1 MSETVTTQLRSEENP
16 YDYILRD
23 FNLKD
28 LSEIV
33 ILKHLGGLVHTDVKG
48 FYHLH
53 PEQIEVDFAAFSQG
67 DAVEPFPV
75 VMVQQQNN
83 SVKLSCRCAT
93 SKNKLCTH
101 QAQVLYNILQ
111 RKALRIFFDANLRR
125 EKLIKTAIDYGLEKE
140 ENPDLLFNLT
150 YHQDE
155 VEIKPKMEALQPF
168 NKEAQQNLADLLLP
182 RAKPQ
187 VKARDKGDLSKMIL
201 VFGQHRYYNHLT
213 IELFEAAITKTGKVK
228 NPLKGIHPADLIFKT
243 EDTDLLKFFSGITTF
258 QQNYNTDQN
267 DVEIEALKAIVKNP
281 AKIPVYLQDAQQ
293 SSVIQ
298 PSSISAVD
306 VQPLNVDLRLA
317 VNQREDYYEITGRL
331 IIEGKSYELDNL
343 QLVHQ
348 YFVKLKNQLYLIGR
362 LDFLRV
368 IGFFK
373 KQSNRLILHK
383 SKYPEF
389 QKAILIQLE
398 GSIHVDYSYLK
409 PATKSQIEEK
419 GFDLENEQ
427 LIYLSESEDFILLT
441 PVMRYGNLEIPVLS
455 KKQIQAQDK
464 LGNVFKLNRDE
475 KAELQFVSNIIRSH
489 PYFYE
494 QIENDFLFEQNK
506 YDSFYL
512 HRKRFL
518 EEAWFLDAFEIWRN
532 KGIQV
537 LGFNQLKNNKLSE
550 FKPEIN
556 IEVISGLDWFETKV
570 EVKFAR
576 QVVPL
581 KHLHKSIRNKSRFV
595 KLDDGTEGILPQE
608 WVEKFAAYFNA
619 GEITEDAILTPK
631 IKFAT
636 VNELYEDAL
645 LDGEVKNELQLYKQ
659 KFEGANAIEEVEVP
673 SALQATLRHYQKDGL
688 NWLNFLDDFNFG
700 SCVADDMG
708 LGKTIQILAFILS
721 QREKVKHN
729 TNLVVVPAS
738 LIFNWKAEVEKFAPS
753 IQVKTIYAGERSKTT
768 EDFGQY
774 EIILTSYGTLL
785 SDVRFLKDYR
795 FNYIFLD
802 ESQLIKNPESQRYKA
817 VRMLQSRNKVAITGT
832 PVENNTF
839 DLYGQLSFACPGL
852 FGSKQQFADLYSTP
866 IDQFKD
872 SRRADEL
879 QRKIRPFILRRTKEQ
894 VAKELPDKTEIIMYC
909 EMGEEQREVYEANKK
924 EIQDYILGKQE
935 DELPKSSMHVLKS
948 ITTLRQICN
957 SAALLADGKS
967 YLQASS
973 KIDVLLEQI
982 ESKASK
988 HKILVFSQF
997 VTMLDLIKKEL
1008 DKRRIGYAY
1017 LTGQTRNREEA
1028 VTSFQQNKDI
1038 PVFLIS
1044 LKAGGT
1050 GLNLTEADYVYLVD
1064 PWWNPAVENQ
1074 AIDRAYRIGQH
1085 KNVMAVRLIC
1095 PDTIEEK
1102 IMKLQATKKD
1112 LVSNLIQ
1119 TEGSFFKNLTKKE
1132 LLGLLD

>member
-1 MSETVTTQLRSEENP
+1 MSEQVTAQQLSEQHP
-16 YDYILRD
+16 YDYILKD

-28 LSEIV
+28 LSQVV
-33 ILKHLGGLVHTDVKG
+33 ILKHLSGLIHTDVKG
-48 FYHLH
+48 FYQLF
-53 PEQIEVDFAAFSQG
+53 PEQIEIDYAAFSDEASG
-67 DAVEPFPV
+67 LAFPI
-75 VMVQQQNN
+75 VQLQQNDN
-83 SVKLSCRCAT
+83 SVKLSCRCAAP
-93 SKNKLCTH
+93 KNKLCEH
-101 QAQVLYNILQ
+101 QARVLYNILQ
-111 RKALRIFFDANLRR
+111 RQELLIFFDANLRR
-125 EKLIKTAIDYGLEKE
+125 QKLAKIAVDYGLEKE
-140 ENPDLLFNLT
+140 NDFDLLFNLR
-150 YHQDE
+150 YENGQLD
-155 VEIKPKMEALQPF
+155 IRPKMDALQPF
-168 NKEAQQNLADLLLP
+168 NKEAQQNLQELLLP
-182 RAKPQ
+182 PANAK
-187 VKARDKGDLSKMIL
+187 VKLQSKSDKAKMIL
-201 VFGQHRYYNHLT
+201 VLGQHRYYNNLVV
-213 IELFEAAITKTGKVK
+213 ELFEAETTKSGKVK
-228 NPLKGIHPADLIFKT
+228 NPIKSVNPNDLLFKT
-243 EDTDLLKFFSGITTF
+243 DDHDLVKFYSGITTF
-258 QQNYNTDQN
+258 QQNYNADQN
-267 DVEIEALKAIVKNP
+267 DAEIEALRAIVKNP
-281 AKIPVYLQDAQQ
+281 QRISFYLQDSKQ
-293 SSVIQ
+293 SSAIQ
-298 PSSISAVD
+298 ASTITAVN
-306 VQPLNVDLRLA
+306 VHLLEVDLRLS
-317 VNQREDYYEITGRL
+317 VNQRDDYYEITGRL

-343 QLVHQ
+343 VLVHQ
-348 YFVKLKNQLYLIGR
+348 YFVKLKDQLYLIGR

-368 IGFFK
+368 IGFFQ

-383 SKYPEF
+383 TKYPEF
-389 QKAILIQLE
+389 QKTILVPLE

-427 LIYLSESEDFILLT
+427 LIYLSESEDYILLT

-455 KKQIQAQDK
+455 KKQIQAKDK
-464 LGNVFKLNRDE
+464 LGNIFKLARDE
-475 KAELQFVSNIIRSH
+475 QAELQFISNVIRSH

-494 QIENDFLFEQNK
+494 QMENDFLFEQNS

-518 EEAWFLDAFEIWRN
+518 EAAWFLEAFEVWRN
-532 KGIQV
+532 KGIHI

-550 FKPEIN
+550 FQAKIN
-556 IEVISGLDWFETKV
+556 IEVLSGTDWFETKV
-570 EVKFAR
+570 KVKFGKQ
-576 QVVPL
+576 QVAL
-581 KHLHKSIRNKSRFV
+581 KLLHKSIRNKSKFV
-595 KLDDGTEGILPQE
+595 TLDDGTQGILPDE
-608 WVEKFAAYFNA
+608 WIEKFAAYFSA
-619 GEITEDAILTPK
+619 GELTEEAIITPK
-631 IKFAT
+631 IKFASI
-636 VNELYEDAL
+636 NELYEDAL
-645 LDGEVKNELQLYKQ
+645 LDGEVKNELKLYKQ
-659 KFEGANAIEEVEVP
+659 KFEGTDSIQEVEVP
-673 SALQATLRHYQKDGL
+673 KGLTATLRHYQKDGL

-700 SCVADDMG
+700 ACLADDMG

-721 QREKVKHN
+721 QREKVEHN

-753 IQVKTIYAGERSKTT
+753 IKVKTIYAGERTKTT
-768 EDFGQY
+768 DTFDDY

-785 SDVRFLKDYR
+785 SDIRFLKDYR

-802 ESQLIKNPESQRYKA
+802 ESQLIKNPDSQRYKA
-817 VRMLQSRNKVAITGT
+817 VRMLQSRNKVVMTGT
-832 PVENNTF
+832 PIENNTF

-872 SRRADEL
+872 SRRAEEL
-879 QRKIRPFILRRTKEQ
+879 QKKIRPFILRRNKEQ
-894 VAKELPDKTEIIMYC
+894 VAKELPDKTEIVLYC

-924 EIQDYILGKQE
+924 EIQDFILGKQE
-935 DELPKSSMHVLKS
+935 DDLPKSSMHVLKS

-973 KIDVLLEQI
+973 KIDVLMEQI
-982 ESKASK
+982 ESKAGN

-997 VTMLDLIKKEL
+997 VTMLDLIKKQLQNRGIRYE
-1008 DKRRIGYAY
+1008 Y
-1017 LTGQTRNREEA
+1017 LTGQTRKREEV
-1028 VTSFQQNKDI
+1028 VTSFQQNADI

-1112 LVSNLIQ
+1112 LVKDLIQ
-1119 TEGSFFKNLTKKE
+1119 TDGSLFKNMTKKE
-1132 LLGLLD
+1132 LLGLLS

>member
-1 MSETVTTQLRSEENP
+1 MSEQVTAHLVSEQNP
-16 YDYILRD
+16 YDYILKD
-23 FNLKD
+23 FNLKN
-28 LSEIV
+28 LSQIV
-33 ILKHLGGLVHTDVKG
+33 ILKHLSGLIHTDVKG
-48 FYHLH
+48 FYQLF
-53 PEQIEVDFAAFSQG
+53 PEQIEIDFAALSDEASG
-67 DAVEPFPV
+67 LPFPIV
-75 VMVQQQNN
+75 QVQQHSN

-93 SKNKLCTH
+93 PKHKLCEH
-101 QAQVLYNILQ
+101 QARVLYNILQ
-111 RKALRIFFDANLRR
+111 RQDLLIFFDANLRKQR
-125 EKLIKTAIDYGLEKE
+125 LLKIAVDYGLEKE
-140 ENPDLLFNLT
+140 ENLDLLFNLS
-150 YHQDE
+150 YENGQVD
-155 VEIKPKMEALQPF
+155 IRPKMDALQPF
-168 NKEAQQNLADLLLP
+168 NKEAQQNLQELLLP
-182 RAKPQ
+182 ATKAKTRLQ
-187 VKARDKGDLSKMIL
+187 AKNDQRKMIL
-201 VFGQHRYYNHLT
+201 VFGQHRYYNNLT
-213 IELFEAAITKTGKVK
+213 VELFEAETTKSGKVK
-228 NPLKGIHPADLIFKT
+228 NPIKGINPADLLFKT
-243 EDTDLLKFFSGITTF
+243 NDNDQVKFYSGITTF
-258 QQNYNTDQN
+258 QQNYNSDQSEA
-267 DVEIEALKAIVKNP
+267 EIEALKAIVKNP
-281 AKIPVYLQDAQQ
+281 EQIPFYLQDSKQ
-293 SSVIQ
+293 SVAIQ
-298 PSSISAVD
+298 ASTITAVD
-306 VQPLNVDLRLA
+306 VHLLEVDLRLS
-317 VNQREDYYEITGRL
+317 VNQRDDYYEITGRL

-343 QLVHQ
+343 VLVHQ
-348 YFVKLKNQLYLIGR
+348 YFVKLNNQLYLIGR

-383 SKYPEF
+383 TKYPEF
-389 QKAILIQLE
+389 QKVILVPLE

-427 LIYLSESEDFILLT
+427 LIYLSESEDYILLT

-464 LGNVFKLNRDE
+464 LGNLFTLHRDE
-475 KAELQFVSNIIRSH
+475 NAELQFIGNVLKQH
-489 PYFYE
+489 PYFYDQE
-494 QIENDFLFEQNK
+494 TN
-506 YDSFYL
+506 DSFYL

-518 EEAWFLDAFEIWRN
+518 EEAWFLEAFEVWRN
-532 KGIQV
+532 KGIHI

-550 FKPEIN
+550 FQAKIN
-556 IEVISGLDWFETKV
+556 IEVLSGTDWFETKV
-570 EVKFAR
+570 KVKFGKQ
-576 QVVPL
+576 QVAL
-581 KHLHKSIRNKSRFV
+581 KHLHKSIRNKSKFV
-595 KLDDGTEGILPQE
+595 TLGDGTQGILPHE
-608 WVEKFAAYFNA
+608 WIEKFAAYFSA
-619 GEITEDAILTPK
+619 GEVTEDAILTPK
-631 IKFAT
+631 IKFASI
-636 VNELYEDAL
+636 NELYEDAL
-645 LDGEVKNELQLYKQ
+645 LDGDVKNELKLYKQ
-659 KFEGANAIEEVEVP
+659 KFEGTDSIQEVEVP
-673 SALQATLRHYQKDGL
+673 KGLTATLRHYQKDGL

-700 SCVADDMG
+700 SCLADDMG
-708 LGKTIQILAFILS
+708 LGKTIQVLAFILS

-753 IQVKTIYAGERSKTT
+753 IKIKTIYAGERTKTT
-768 EDFGQY
+768 DTFDDY

-785 SDVRFLKDYR
+785 SDIRFLKDYR

-802 ESQLIKNPESQRYKA
+802 ESQLIKNPDSQRYKA
-817 VRMLQSRNKVAITGT
+817 VRMLQSRNKVTMTGT
-832 PVENNTF
+832 PIENNTF

-872 SRRADEL
+872 SRRAEEL
-879 QRKIRPFILRRTKEQ
+879 QKKIRPFILRRTKEQ
-894 VAKELPDKTEIIMYC
+894 VAKELPDKTEIVLYC
-909 EMGEEQREVYEANKK
+909 EMGAEQREVYEANKK
-924 EIQDYILGKQE
+924 EIQDFILGKQE

-973 KIDVLLEQI
+973 KIDVLMEQI
-982 ESKASK
+982 ESKAGK

-997 VTMLDLIKKEL
+997 VSMLDLIKKQLENRGI
-1008 DKRRIGYAY
+1008 KYEY
-1017 LTGQTRNREEA
+1017 LTGQTRKRAEVVN
-1028 VTSFQQNKDI
+1028 SFQQNADI

-1112 LVSNLIQ
+1112 LVKDLIQ
-1119 TEGSFFKNLTKKE
+1119 TDGSLFKNLTKKE
-1132 LLGLLD
+1132 LLGLLS

>member
-1 MSETVTTQLRSEENP
+1 MSEPVTAQQLSEQHP
-16 YDYILRD
+16 YDYILKD

-28 LSEIV
+28 LSQVV
-33 ILKHLGGLVHTDVKG
+33 ILKHLSGLIHTDVKG
-48 FYHLH
+48 FYQLF
-53 PEQIEVDFAAFSQG
+53 PEQIEIDYAAFSDESSG
-67 DAVEPFPV
+67 FPFPIV
-75 VMVQQQNN
+75 QVQQHSN
-83 SVKLSCRCAT
+83 SVKLSCRCVT
-93 SKNKLCTH
+93 PKNKLCEH
-101 QAQVLYNILQ
+101 QARVLYNILQ
-111 RKALRIFFDANLRR
+111 RQELLIFFDANLRR
-125 EKLIKTAIDYGLEKE
+125 QKLAKIAVDYGLEKE
-140 ENPDLLFNLT
+140 NDFDLLFNLR
-150 YHQDE
+150 YENGQLD
-155 VEIKPKMEALQPF
+155 IRPKMDALQPF
-168 NKEAQQNLADLLLP
+168 NKEAQQNLQELLLP
-182 RAKPQ
+182 PANAK
-187 VKARDKGDLSKMIL
+187 VKLQSKSDKAKMIL
-201 VFGQHRYYNHLT
+201 VLGQHRYYNNLVV
-213 IELFEAAITKTGKVK
+213 ELFEAETTKSGKVK
-228 NPLKGIHPADLIFKT
+228 NPIKSVNPNDLLFKT
-243 EDTDLLKFFSGITTF
+243 DDHDLVKFYSGITTF
-258 QQNYNTDQN
+258 QQNYNADQN
-267 DVEIEALKAIVKNP
+267 EAEIEALRAIVKNP
-281 AKIPVYLQDAQQ
+281 QRIPFYLQDSKQ
-293 SSVIQ
+293 SSAIQ
-298 PSSISAVD
+298 ASTITAVN
-306 VQPLNVDLRLA
+306 VHLLEVDLRLS
-317 VNQREDYYEITGRL
+317 VNQRDDYYEITGRL

-343 QLVHQ
+343 VLVHQ
-348 YFVKLKNQLYLIGR
+348 YFVKLKDQLYLIGR

-368 IGFFK
+368 IGFFQ

-383 SKYPEF
+383 TKYPEF
-389 QKAILIQLE
+389 QKAILVPLE

-427 LIYLSESEDFILLT
+427 LIYLSESEDYILLT

-455 KKQIQAQDK
+455 KKQIQAKDK
-464 LGNVFKLNRDE
+464 LGNIFKLARDE
-475 KAELQFVSNIIRSH
+475 KAELQFISNVIRSH

-494 QIENDFLFEQNK
+494 QMENDFLFEQNS

-518 EEAWFLDAFEIWRN
+518 EAAWFLEAFEVWRN
-532 KGIQV
+532 KGIHI

-550 FKPEIN
+550 FQAKIN
-556 IEVISGLDWFETKV
+556 IEVLSGTDWFETKV
-570 EVKFAR
+570 KVKFGKQ
-576 QVVPL
+576 QVAL
-581 KHLHKSIRNKSRFV
+581 KLLHKSIRNKSKFV
-595 KLDDGTEGILPQE
+595 TLDDGTQGMLPDE
-608 WVEKFAAYFNA
+608 WIEKFAAYFSA
-619 GEITEDAILTPK
+619 GELTEEAIITPK
-631 IKFAT
+631 IKFASI
-636 VNELYEDAL
+636 NELYEDAL
-645 LDGEVKNELQLYKQ
+645 LDGEVKNELKLYKQ
-659 KFEGANAIEEVEVP
+659 KFESTDSIQEVEVP
-673 SALQATLRHYQKDGL
+673 KGLTATLRHYQKDGL

-700 SCVADDMG
+700 ACLADDMG

-721 QREKVKHN
+721 QREKVEHN

-753 IQVKTIYAGERSKTT
+753 IKVKTIYAGERTKTT
-768 EDFGQY
+768 DTFDDY

-785 SDVRFLKDYR
+785 SDIRFLKDYR

-802 ESQLIKNPESQRYKA
+802 ESQLIKNPDSQRYKA
-817 VRMLQSRNKVAITGT
+817 VRMLQSRNKVVMTGT

-872 SRRADEL
+872 SRRAEEL
-879 QRKIRPFILRRTKEQ
+879 QKKIRPFILRRTKEQ
-894 VAKELPDKTEIIMYC
+894 VAKELPDKTEIVLYC

-924 EIQDYILGKQE
+924 EIQDFILGKQE

-973 KIDVLLEQI
+973 KIDVLMEQI
-982 ESKASK
+982 ESKAGN

-997 VTMLDLIKKEL
+997 VTMLDLIKKQLEN
-1008 DKRRIGYAY
+1008 RGIRYEY
-1017 LTGQTRNREEA
+1017 LTGQTRKREEV
-1028 VTSFQQNKDI
+1028 VTSFQQNADI

-1112 LVSNLIQ
+1112 LVKDLIQ
-1119 TEGSFFKNLTKKE
+1119 TDGSLFKNLTKKE
-1132 LLGLLD
+1132 LLSLLS

>member
-1 MSETVTTQLRSEENP
+1 MSEQVTAHQVSEENP
-16 YDYILRD
+16 YDYILKD
-23 FNLKD
+23 FNLKN
-28 LSEIV
+28 LSQIV
-33 ILKHLGGLVHTDVKG
+33 ILKHLSGLIHTDVKG
-48 FYHLH
+48 FYQLF
-53 PEQIEVDFAAFSQG
+53 PEQIELDFAAFSDEASG
-67 DAVEPFPV
+67 LPFPV
-75 VMVQQQNN
+75 VQVQQDEN

-93 SKNKLCTH
+93 PKHKLCEH
-101 QAQVLYNILQ
+101 QARVLYNILQ
-111 RKALRIFFDANLRR
+111 RQDLLIFFDVNLRSQ
-125 EKLIKTAIDYGLEKE
+125 KLAKIAIDYGLEKE
-140 ENPDLLFNLT
+140 ENLDLLFNLQ
-150 YHQDE
+150 YENGQ
-155 VEIKPKMEALQPF
+155 VNIRPKMDALQPF
-168 NKEAQQNLADLLLP
+168 NKEAQQQLQQLLLP
-182 RAKPQ
+182 AVKPRAKL
-187 VKARDKGDLSKMIL
+187 KTEKDHGKMIL
-201 VFGQHRYYNHLT
+201 VLGQHRYYNNLT
-213 IELFEAAITKTGKVK
+213 VELFEAETTKSGKIK
-228 NPLKGIHPADLIFKT
+228 NPIKGINPAHLLFKT
-243 EDTDLLKFFSGITTF
+243 DDNDLVKFYSGIGTF
-258 QQNYNTDQN
+258 QQNYNNDQSEA
-267 DVEIEALKAIVKNP
+267 EIEALKAIVKNP
-281 AKIPVYLQDAQQ
+281 RQIPFYLQDGKQ
-293 SSVIQ
+293 SVAVQASTIA
-298 PSSISAVD
+298 AVD
-306 VQPLNVDLRLA
+306 VHLLEVDLRLS
-317 VNQREDYYEITGRL
+317 VNQRNDYYEITGRL

-343 QLVHQ
+343 VLVHQ
-348 YFVKLKNQLYLIGR
+348 YFVKLKDQLYLIGR

-368 IGFFK
+368 ISFFK

-383 SKYPEF
+383 TKYPEF

-398 GSIHVDYSYLK
+398 GSIQVDYSYLK

-427 LIYLSESEDFILLT
+427 LIYLSESEDYILLT

-464 LGNVFKLNRDE
+464 LGNLFTLHRDE
-475 KAELQFVSNIIRSH
+475 KAELQFIGNVLKQH
-489 PYFYE
+489 PYFYDQE
-494 QIENDFLFEQNK
+494 TNDA
-506 YDSFYL
+506 YSL

-518 EEAWFLDAFEIWRN
+518 EEAWFLEAFEVWRN
-532 KGIQV
+532 KGIHI

-550 FKPEIN
+550 FQAKIN
-556 IEVISGLDWFETKV
+556 IEVLSGTDWFETKV
-570 EVKFAR
+570 KVKFGKQ
-576 QVVPL
+576 QVAL
-581 KHLHKSIRNKSRFV
+581 KHLHKSIRNKSKFV
-595 KLDDGTEGILPQE
+595 TLDDGTQGILPHE
-608 WVEKFAAYFNA
+608 WIEKFAAYFNA
-619 GEITEDAILTPK
+619 GEITEETILTPK
-631 IKFAT
+631 IKFASI
-636 VNELYEDAL
+636 NELYEDAL
-645 LDGEVKNELQLYKQ
+645 LDGEVKNELKLYKQ
-659 KFEGANAIEEVEVP
+659 KFEGRDSVQEVEVP
-673 SALQATLRHYQKDGL
+673 VALNATLRHYQKDGL

-700 SCVADDMG
+700 SCLADDMG
-708 LGKTIQILAFILS
+708 LGKTIQVLAFILS

-753 IQVKTIYAGERSKTT
+753 IKVKTIYAGERTKTT
-768 EDFGQY
+768 DTFDDY

-785 SDVRFLKDYR
+785 SDIRFLKDYR

-832 PVENNTF
+832 PIENSTF

-872 SRRADEL
+872 SRRAEEL
-879 QRKIRPFILRRTKEQ
+879 QKKIRPFILRRTKEQ
-894 VAKELPDKTEIIMYC
+894 VAKELPDKTEIVLYC

-924 EIQDYILGKQE
+924 EIQDFILGKQE

-973 KIDVLLEQI
+973 KIDVLMEQI
-982 ESKASK
+982 ESKAGK

-997 VTMLDLIKKEL
+997 VTMLHLIKKQLEI
-1008 DKRRIGYAY
+1008 RGIRYEY
-1017 LTGQTRNREEA
+1017 LTGQTRKRA
-1028 VTSFQQNKDI
+1028 DVVTSFQQNADI

-1095 PDTIEEK
+1095 LDTIEEK

-1112 LVSNLIQ
+1112 LVKNLIQ
-1119 TEGSFFKNLTKKE
+1119 TDGNLFKNLTKKE
-1132 LLGLLD
+1132 LLGLLA

>member
-1 MSETVTTQLRSEENP
+1 MSEQVTVHQVSEQNP

-23 FNLKD
+23 FNLKN
-28 LSEIV
+28 LSQIV
-33 ILKHLGGLVHTDVKG
+33 ILKHLSGLIHTDVKG
-48 FYHLH
+48 FYQLF
-53 PEQIEVDFAAFSQG
+53 PEQIELDFAAFSDEASG
-67 DAVEPFPV
+67 LSFPI
-75 VMVQQQNN
+75 VQIQQNEN
-83 SVKLSCRCAT
+83 TVKLSCRCAT
-93 SKNKLCTH
+93 PKHKLCEH
-101 QAQVLYNILQ
+101 QARVLYNILQ
-111 RKALRIFFDANLRR
+111 RQDLLIFFDANLRKQ
-125 EKLIKTAIDYGLEKE
+125 KLRKIAVDYGLEKE
-140 ENPDLLFNLT
+140 ENLDLLFNLK
-150 YHQDE
+150 YENGQ
-155 VEIKPKMEALQPF
+155 VEIKPKMDALQPF
-168 NKEAQQNLADLLLP
+168 NKEAQQNLQELLLP
-182 RAKPQ
+182 AVKPKAKVQ
-187 VKARDKGDLSKMIL
+187 VKSDQGKMIMVL
-201 VFGQHRYYNHLT
+201 GQHRYYNNLT
-213 IELFEAAITKTGKVK
+213 VALFEAETTKSGKVK
-228 NPLKGIHPADLIFKT
+228 NPIKGINPTNLLFKT
-243 EDTDLLKFFSGITTF
+243 DDNDLVKFYSGITTF
-258 QQNYNTDQN
+258 QQNYNTDQSEA
-267 DVEIEALKAIVKNP
+267 EIEALKAIVKNP
-281 AKIPVYLQDAQQ
+281 EQLPFYLQDSNQ
-293 SSVIQ
+293 SIAIQ
-298 PSSISAVD
+298 ASTITAVD
-306 VQPLNVDLRLA
+306 VHLLDVDLRLS
-317 VNQREDYYEITGRL
+317 VNQRDDYYEITGRL

-343 QLVHQ
+343 VLVHQ
-348 YFVKLKNQLYLIGR
+348 YFVKLNHQLYLIGR

-383 SKYPEF
+383 TKYPEF
-389 QKAILIQLE
+389 QKAILVPLE

-427 LIYLSESEDFILLT
+427 LIYLSESEDYILLT

-464 LGNVFKLNRDE
+464 LGNLFTLHRDE
-475 KAELQFVSNIIRSH
+475 NAELQFIGNVLKQH
-489 PYFYE
+489 PYFYDQE
-494 QIENDFLFEQNK
+494 TNDS
-506 YDSFYL
+506 YYL

-518 EEAWFLDAFEIWRN
+518 EEAWFLDAFEVWRN
-532 KGIQV
+532 KDIHI

-550 FKPEIN
+550 FQAKIN
-556 IEVISGLDWFETKV
+556 IEVLSGTDWFETKV
-570 EVKFAR
+570 KVKFGKQ
-576 QVVPL
+576 QVAL
-581 KHLHKSIRNKSRFV
+581 KHLHKSIRNKSKFV
-595 KLDDGTEGILPQE
+595 TLDDGTQGILPHE
-608 WVEKFAAYFNA
+608 WIEKFAAYFSA
-619 GEITEDAILTPK
+619 GEVTEEAILTPK
-631 IKFAT
+631 IKFASI
-636 VNELYEDAL
+636 NELYEDAL
-645 LDGEVKNELQLYKQ
+645 LDGDVKNELKLYKQ
-659 KFEGANAIEEVEVP
+659 KFEGTDSIQEVEVP
-673 SALQATLRHYQKDGL
+673 KDLTATLRHYQKDGL

-700 SCVADDMG
+700 SCLADDMG
-708 LGKTIQILAFILS
+708 LGKTIQVLAFILS

-753 IQVKTIYAGERSKTT
+753 IQVKTIYAGERTKTT
-768 EDFGQY
+768 DTFDDY

-785 SDVRFLKDYR
+785 SDIRFLKDYR

-817 VRMLQSRNKVAITGT
+817 VRMLQSRNKVAMTGT
-832 PVENNTF
+832 PIENNTF

-872 SRRADEL
+872 SRRAEEL
-879 QRKIRPFILRRTKEQ
+879 QKKIRPFILRRTKEQ
-894 VAKELPDKTEIIMYC
+894 VAKELPDKTEIVLYC
-909 EMGEEQREVYEANKK
+909 EMGAEQREVYEANKK
-924 EIQDYILGKQE
+924 EIQDFILGKQE

-973 KIDVLLEQI
+973 KIDVLMEQI
-982 ESKASK
+982 ESKAGK

-997 VTMLDLIKKEL
+997 VTMLDLIKKQLENREI
-1008 DKRRIGYAY
+1008 KYEY
-1017 LTGQTRNREEA
+1017 LTGQTRKRAEA
-1028 VTSFQQNKDI
+1028 VTSFQQNADI

-1112 LVSNLIQ
+1112 LVKDLIQ
-1119 TEGSFFKNLTKKE
+1119 TDGSLFKNLTKKE
-1132 LLGLLD
+1132 LLGLLS

>member
-1 MSETVTTQLRSEENP
+1 MSEQVTAHLVSEQNP
-16 YDYILRD
+16 YDYILKD
-23 FNLKD
+23 FNLKN
-28 LSEIV
+28 LSQIV
-33 ILKHLGGLVHTDVKG
+33 ILKHLSGLIHTDVKG
-48 FYHLH
+48 FYQLF
-53 PEQIEVDFAAFSQG
+53 PEQIEIDFTAFSDEASG
-67 DAVEPFPV
+67 LPFPIV
-75 VMVQQQNN
+75 QVQQHSN

-93 SKNKLCTH
+93 PKHKLCEH
-101 QAQVLYNILQ
+101 QARVLYNILQ
-111 RKALRIFFDANLRR
+111 RQDLLIFFDANLRKQ
-125 EKLIKTAIDYGLEKE
+125 KLLKIAVDYGLEKE
-140 ENPDLLFNLT
+140 ENLDLLFNLK
-150 YHQDE
+150 YENGQLD
-155 VEIKPKMEALQPF
+155 IRPKMDALQPF
-168 NKEAQQNLADLLLP
+168 NKEAQQNLQELLLP
-182 RAKPQ
+182 ANKSKIKVQAKKDQ
-187 VKARDKGDLSKMIL
+187 GKMIL
-201 VFGQHRYYNHLT
+201 VFGQHRYYNNLT
-213 IELFEAAITKTGKVK
+213 VELFEAETTKSGKVK
-228 NPLKGIHPADLIFKT
+228 NPIKGINPADLLFKT
-243 EDTDLLKFFSGITTF
+243 NDNDQVKFYSGITTF
-258 QQNYNTDQN
+258 QQNYNSDQSEA
-267 DVEIEALKAIVKNP
+267 EIEALKSIVKNP
-281 AKIPVYLQDAQQ
+281 ERIPFYLQDSKQ
-293 SSVIQ
+293 SVAIQ
-298 PSSISAVD
+298 ASTITAVD
-306 VQPLNVDLRLA
+306 VHLLEVDLRLS
-317 VNQREDYYEITGRL
+317 VNQRDDYYEITGRL

-343 QLVHQ
+343 VLVHQ
-348 YFVKLKNQLYLIGR
+348 YFVKLNNQLYLIGR

-383 SKYPEF
+383 TKYPEF
-389 QKAILIQLE
+389 QKVILVPLE

-427 LIYLSESEDFILLT
+427 LIYLSESEDYILLT

-464 LGNVFKLNRDE
+464 LGNLFTLHRDE
-475 KAELQFVSNIIRSH
+475 NAELQFIGNVLKQH
-489 PYFYE
+489 PYFYDQE
-494 QIENDFLFEQNK
+494 TN
-506 YDSFYL
+506 DSFYL

-518 EEAWFLDAFEIWRN
+518 EEAWFLEAFEVWRN
-532 KGIQV
+532 KGIHI

-550 FKPEIN
+550 FQAKIN
-556 IEVISGLDWFETKV
+556 IEVLSGTDWFETKV
-570 EVKFAR
+570 KVKFGKQ
-576 QVVPL
+576 QVAL
-581 KHLHKSIRNKSRFV
+581 KHLHKSIRNKSKFV
-595 KLDDGTEGILPQE
+595 TLDDGTQGILPHE
-608 WVEKFAAYFNA
+608 WIEKFAAYFNA
-619 GEITEDAILTPK
+619 GEVTEDAILTPK
-631 IKFAT
+631 IKFASI
-636 VNELYEDAL
+636 NELYEDAL
-645 LDGEVKNELQLYKQ
+645 LDGDVKNELKLYKQ
-659 KFEGANAIEEVEVP
+659 KFEGTDSIQEVEVP
-673 SALQATLRHYQKDGL
+673 KGLTATLRHYQKDGL

-700 SCVADDMG
+700 SCLADDMG
-708 LGKTIQILAFILS
+708 LGKTIQVLAFILS

-753 IQVKTIYAGERSKTT
+753 IKVKTIYAGERTKTT
-768 EDFGQY
+768 DTFDDY

-785 SDVRFLKDYR
+785 SDIRFLKDYR

-802 ESQLIKNPESQRYKA
+802 ESQLIKNPDSQRYKA
-817 VRMLQSRNKVAITGT
+817 VRMLQSRNKVTMTGT
-832 PVENNTF
+832 PIENNTF

-872 SRRADEL
+872 SRRAEEL
-879 QRKIRPFILRRTKEQ
+879 QQKIRPFILRRTKEQ
-894 VAKELPDKTEIIMYC
+894 VAKELPDKTEIVLYC
-909 EMGEEQREVYEANKK
+909 EMGAEQREVYEANKK
-924 EIQDYILGKQE
+924 EIQDFILGKQE

-973 KIDVLLEQI
+973 KIDVLMEQI
-982 ESKASK
+982 ESKAGK

-997 VTMLDLIKKEL
+997 VTMLDLIKKQLENCGI
-1008 DKRRIGYAY
+1008 KYEY
-1017 LTGQTRNREEA
+1017 LTGQTRKRAE
-1028 VTSFQQNKDI
+1028 VVSSFQQNADI

-1112 LVSNLIQ
+1112 LVKDLIQ
-1119 TEGSFFKNLTKKE
+1119 TDGSLFKNLTKKE
-1132 LLGLLD
+1132 LLGLLS

>member
-1 MSETVTTQLRSEENP
+1 MSEEVTAHQVSDQNP
-16 YDYILRD
+16 YDYILKD
-23 FNLKD
+23 FNLKN
-28 LSEIV
+28 LSHIV
-33 ILKHLGGLVHTDVKG
+33 ILKHLNVLIHTDAKG
-48 FYHLH
+48 FYQLY
-53 PEQIEVDFAAFSQG
+53 PEQLEIDYAAFS
-67 DAVEPFPV
+67 DETSALPFPLV
-75 VMVQQQNN
+75 QVQQHSN

-93 SKNKLCTH
+93 PKNKLCEH
-101 QAQVLYNILQ
+101 QARVLYNILQ
-111 RKALRIFFDANLRR
+111 RQDLLIFFDSNLRQQ
-125 EKLIKTAIDYGLEKE
+125 KLAKIALDYGLEKE
-140 ENPDLLFNLT
+140 QNLDLLFNLS
-150 YHQDE
+150 YEDGQL
-155 VEIKPKMEALQPF
+155 EIKPKMDALQPF
-168 NKEAQQNLADLLLP
+168 NKEARQQLESLLLP
-182 RAKPQ
+182 SVKPKEKAQAKNIQ
-187 VKARDKGDLSKMIL
+187 GKMIL
-201 VFGQHRYYNHLT
+201 VLGQHRYYNNLVV
-213 IELFEAAITKTGKVK
+213 ELFEAETTKSGKIK
-228 NPLKGIHPADLIFKT
+228 NPLKSINPSDLLFKT
-243 EDTDLLKFFSGITTF
+243 DDHELLKFYSGIGTF
-258 QQNYNTDQN
+258 QQNYNNDQTEA
-267 DVEIEALKAIVKNP
+267 EIEALKAVVKNP
-281 AKIPVYLQDAQQ
+281 QQIPFYLQDGTQ
-293 SSVIQ
+293 SSAIQ
-298 PSSISAVD
+298 ASTITAVN
-306 VQPLNVDLRLA
+306 VHLLEVDLRLS
-317 VNQREDYYEITGRL
+317 VNQRDDYYEITGRL

-343 QLVHQ
+343 VLVHQ

-427 LIYLSESEDFILLT
+427 LIYLSESEDYIHLT

-464 LGNVFKLNRDE
+464 LGNLFTLHRDE
-475 KAELQFVSNIIRSH
+475 KAELQFIGNVLKQH
-489 PYFYE
+489 PYFYDQE
-494 QIENDFLFEQNK
+494 SNDS
-506 YDSFYL
+506 YYL
-512 HRKRFL
+512 HRKRFM
-518 EEAWFLDAFEIWRN
+518 EEAWFLEAFEVWRN
-532 KGIQV
+532 KGIHI

-550 FKPEIN
+550 FQAKIN
-556 IEVISGLDWFETKV
+556 IEVLSGTDWFETKV
-570 EVKFAR
+570 KVKFGKQ
-576 QVVPL
+576 QVAL
-581 KHLHKSIRNKSRFV
+581 KHLHKSIRNKSKFV
-595 KLDDGTEGILPQE
+595 TLDDGTQGILPLE
-608 WVEKFAAYFNA
+608 WIEKFTAYFNA
-619 GEITEDAILTPK
+619 GEITEEAILTPK

-636 VNELYEDAL
+636 INELYEDAL
-645 LDGEVKNELQLYKQ
+645 LDGDVKNELKLYKQ
-659 KFEGANAIEEVEVP
+659 KFEGTDAIQEVEVP
-673 SALQATLRHYQKDGL
+673 KGLTATLRHYQKDGL

-700 SCVADDMG
+700 SCLADDMG

-721 QREKVKHN
+721 QREKVTHN

-753 IQVKTIYAGERSKTT
+753 IKVKTIYAGERTKTT
-768 EDFGQY
+768 DNFDGY

-817 VRMLQSRNKVAITGT
+817 VRMLQSRNKVVMTGT
-832 PVENNTF
+832 PIENNTF

-872 SRRADEL
+872 SRRAEEL
-879 QRKIRPFILRRTKEQ
+879 QKKIRPFILRRTKEQ
-894 VAKELPDKTEIIMYC
+894 VAKELPDKTEIVLYC

-924 EIQDYILGKQE
+924 EIQDFIMGKQE
-935 DELPKSSMHVLKS
+935 DDLPKSSMHVLKS

-973 KIDVLLEQI
+973 KIDVLMEQI
-982 ESKASK
+982 ESKAGK

-997 VTMLDLIKKEL
+997 VTMLDLIKKQLEN
-1008 DKRRIGYAY
+1008 RGIRYEY
-1017 LTGQTRNREEA
+1017 LTGKTRKRAETVA
-1028 VTSFQQNKDI
+1028 SFQENADI

-1112 LVSNLIQ
+1112 LVKDLIQ
-1119 TEGSFFKNLTKKE
+1119 TDASLFKNLTKKE
-1132 LLGLLD
+1132 LLGLLS

>member
-1 MSETVTTQLRSEENP
+1 MSEQVTAHLVSEQNP
-16 YDYILRD
+16 YDYILKD
-23 FNLKD
+23 FNLKN
-28 LSEIV
+28 LSQII
-33 ILKHLGGLVHTDVKG
+33 ILKHLSGLIHTDVKG
-48 FYHLH
+48 FYQLF
-53 PEQIEVDFAAFSQG
+53 PEQIEIDFAAFSDEASG
-67 DAVEPFPV
+67 LPFPIV
-75 VMVQQQNN
+75 QVQQHSN

-93 SKNKLCTH
+93 PKHKLCEH
-101 QAQVLYNILQ
+101 QARVLYNILQ
-111 RKALRIFFDANLRR
+111 RQDLLIFFDANLRKQ
-125 EKLIKTAIDYGLEKE
+125 KLLKIAVDYGLEKE
-140 ENPDLLFNLT
+140 DNLDLLFNLC
-150 YHQDE
+150 YENGQ
-155 VEIKPKMEALQPF
+155 VAIRPKMDALQPF
-168 NKEAQQNLADLLLP
+168 NKEAQQNLQELLLP
-182 RAKPQ
+182 ANKTKAKVQ
-187 VKARDKGDLSKMIL
+187 AKNDQGKMIL
-201 VFGQHRYYNHLT
+201 VFGQHRYYNNLT
-213 IELFEAAITKTGKVK
+213 VELFEAETTKSGKVK
-228 NPLKGIHPADLIFKT
+228 NPIKGINPADLLFKT
-243 EDTDLLKFFSGITTF
+243 NDNDQVKFYSGITTF
-258 QQNYNTDQN
+258 QQNYNSDQSEA
-267 DVEIEALKAIVKNP
+267 EIEALKAIVKNP
-281 AKIPVYLQDAQQ
+281 EQIPFYLQDGKQ
-293 SSVIQ
+293 SVAIQ
-298 PSSISAVD
+298 ASTITAVD
-306 VQPLNVDLRLA
+306 VHLLEVDLRLS
-317 VNQREDYYEITGRL
+317 VNQRDDYYEITGRL

-343 QLVHQ
+343 VLVHQ
-348 YFVKLKNQLYLIGR
+348 YFVKLNNQLYLVGR

-383 SKYPEF
+383 TKYPEF
-389 QKAILIQLE
+389 QKVILVPLE

-427 LIYLSESEDFILLT
+427 LIYLSESEDYILLT

-464 LGNVFKLNRDE
+464 LGNLFTLHRDE
-475 KAELQFVSNIIRSH
+475 NTELQFIGNVLKQH
-489 PYFYE
+489 PYFYDQE
-494 QIENDFLFEQNK
+494 TN
-506 YDSFYL
+506 DSFYL

-518 EEAWFLDAFEIWRN
+518 EEAWFLEAFEVWRN
-532 KGIQV
+532 KGIHI

-550 FKPEIN
+550 FQAKIN
-556 IEVISGLDWFETKV
+556 IEVLSGTDWFETKV
-570 EVKFAR
+570 KVKFGKQ
-576 QVVPL
+576 QVAL
-581 KHLHKSIRNKSRFV
+581 KHLHKSIRNKSKFV
-595 KLDDGTEGILPQE
+595 TLDDGTQGILPHE
-608 WVEKFAAYFNA
+608 WIEKFAAYFSA
-619 GEITEDAILTPK
+619 GEVTEDAILTPK
-631 IKFAT
+631 IKFASI
-636 VNELYEDAL
+636 NELYEDAL
-645 LDGEVKNELQLYKQ
+645 LDGDVKNELKLYKQ
-659 KFEGANAIEEVEVP
+659 KFEGTDSIQEVEVP
-673 SALQATLRHYQKDGL
+673 KGLTATLRHYQKDGL

-700 SCVADDMG
+700 SCLADDMG
-708 LGKTIQILAFILS
+708 LGKTIQVLAFILS

-753 IQVKTIYAGERSKTT
+753 IKVKTIYAGERTKTT
-768 EDFGQY
+768 ETFDDY

-785 SDVRFLKDYR
+785 SDIRFLKDYR

-802 ESQLIKNPESQRYKA
+802 ESQLIKNPDSQRYKT
-817 VRMLQSRNKVAITGT
+817 VRMLQSRNKVTMTGT
-832 PVENNTF
+832 PIENNTF

-872 SRRADEL
+872 SRRAEEL
-879 QRKIRPFILRRTKEQ
+879 QQKIRPFILRRTKEQ
-894 VAKELPDKTEIIMYC
+894 VAKELPDKTEIVLYC
-909 EMGEEQREVYEANKK
+909 EMGAEQREVYEANKK
-924 EIQDYILGKQE
+924 EIQDFILGKQE

-973 KIDVLLEQI
+973 KIDVLMEQI
-982 ESKASK
+982 ERKAGN

-997 VTMLDLIKKEL
+997 VTMLDLIKKQLENRGI
-1008 DKRRIGYAY
+1008 KYEY
-1017 LTGQTRNREEA
+1017 LTGQTRKRAE
-1028 VTSFQQNKDI
+1028 VVSSFQQNADI

-1112 LVSNLIQ
+1112 LVKDLIQ
-1119 TEGSFFKNLTKKE
+1119 TDGNLFKNLTKKE
-1132 LLGLLD
+1132 LLGLLS